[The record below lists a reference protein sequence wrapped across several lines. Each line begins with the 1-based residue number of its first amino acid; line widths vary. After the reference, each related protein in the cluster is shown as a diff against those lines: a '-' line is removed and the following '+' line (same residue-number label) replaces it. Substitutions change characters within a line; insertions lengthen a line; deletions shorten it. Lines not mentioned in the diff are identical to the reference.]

1 MNCSFK
7 EQNKTHGIN
16 FLDKR
21 NEILEVN
28 RSNKNDIIKLIG
40 KPHSKSINNDN
51 KWFYFERK
59 TSRGKIIKLGR
70 NVLHTNNVLELEFDK
85 YGVLKNKK
93 IYNKDSMNKV
103 SVSDSETVNTVSEK
117 SFVRSLLSSINEK
130 MYGRRDR

>member
-40 KPHSKSINNDN
+40 KPHSKSINND
-51 KWFYFERK
+51 
-59 TSRGKIIKLGR
+59 KL
-70 NVLHTNNVLELEFDK
+70 
-85 YGVLKNKK
+85 
-93 IYNKDSMNKV
+93 
-103 SVSDSETVNTVSEK
+103 
-117 SFVRSLLSSINEK
+117 
-130 MYGRRDR
+130 